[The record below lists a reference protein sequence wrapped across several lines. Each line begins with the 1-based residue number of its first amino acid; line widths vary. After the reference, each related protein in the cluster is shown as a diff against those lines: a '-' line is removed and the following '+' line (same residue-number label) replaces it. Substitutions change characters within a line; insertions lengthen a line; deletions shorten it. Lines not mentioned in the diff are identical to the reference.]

1 MNTSSCMRR
10 VLLLLFAPILLFQS
24 FVALAQSV
32 YSGSTIFI
40 VPQTTD
46 NTPQNGVIKTPTN
59 NTINNS
65 PNSQPVTQPTSEPI
79 VIVNQ
84 GPDPDLYLHE
94 GHGWDRDTSHTE
106 CGGLRRDGKPQP
118 RCKLKPANYQGPA
131 RGTCPAGTVFDIGL
145 WGCWSCDRSKG
156 FERTLAAVDSDRAC
170 AKTATWNETQ
180 NKARF
185 KPATFLGNLC
195 PGPDANYEKAFFDTI
210 RGGECWACP
219 KGYNTNVLPH
229 VAAGNKCTRPGRRDV
244 AYAELSFRTKNAAN
258 CVNRADG
265 ADLGQRVFYDG
276 LDFNYQGPGC
286 WKCPVGFER
295 SASSVISENACFRE
309 IPADDLPAVARSVG
323 KCEAGTITDPR
334 NNGECWKCPET
345 YDRVLL
351 NPINSPQACETTPG
365 TVFSRG
371 KLEAALTCPAGQD
384 FDFIKVDQTSL
395 SALQKAGR
403 ASTRTQAA
411 PNGGTCWACPP
422 EHKRTWNS
430 VTDSEACQG
439 ETTEWYAAPLDEP
452 GLFRFDGAHEV
463 VLEILQH
470 DRQTIDDVIRE
481 MVRLCAESKDDP
493 EAANACRANPN
504 KEITEAWAE
513 IRDTPGMSSLLMSL
527 VLGRISIAA
536 TEGRDAL
543 PTGVRKATAADKR
556 LMASFAGYVQM
567 RNTYVAAEALKAFD
581 AWENSNRYWK
591 AWEQSQ
597 NTRDMFG
604 NTKNPNQGGNVT
616 EAVPQARDVPPPPD
630 WHEVVQNAMIASV
643 SGMTVLAGGTVAV
656 ISASPKLKKLVRP
669 YSGIRKGIK
678 KGVDKLGKEAGEEVL
693 EEVGKK
699 ITEKLA
705 KPVVNK
711 TAGKVAQ
718 KALAKA
724 LTKGAS
730 GVLKFMKAAGPAFV
744 VTAVIE
750 AFVEVAVKM
759 DEYSRTDRPHLLTM
773 VAQAQQPVDL
783 GREFLTEERSTL
795 IEGYWM
801 LAMSGLADPSSA
813 QAIQIQNYVD
823 GKTPAPVALQQ
834 GVLSAKTWSL
844 LPGSAVD
851 VAASANALW
860 VIGTNPVP
868 GGYGLHRWDG
878 KSFVAASGG
887 AVRIDLDPQGNPWVV
902 NNAGKAF
909 RWTGT
914 AWVGLPGDNA
924 QDIGVGANGT
934 AWMVGGAKVPG
945 GFSIWRWNT
954 GGNRWDAMSGGGVR
968 IDVDPEGNAWL
979 VNDAGAI
986 FRWTGS
992 NWVGIPGK
1000 ARDIGVGPEGSV
1012 FIVGAGNNG
1021 TIHKWNGSTWI
1032 QRDGGLNE
1040 ISVGPGGVPVG
1051 VNAGKQIWMG
1061 YP

>member
-1 MNTSSCMRR
+1 MKMCRTFRTI
-10 VLLLLFAPILLFQS
+10 VALLLTQILLFES
-24 FVALAQSV
+24 FVAQAQSV

-118 RCKLKPANYQGPA
+118 RCKLKPANYEGPA

-145 WGCWSCDRSKG
+145 WGCWSCDKSKG

-185 KPATFLGNLC
+185 KPATFIGNLC
-195 PGPDANYEKAFFDTI
+195 PGPDANFEKAFFDTI

-229 VAAGNKCTRPGRRDV
+229 VAAANKCTRSARVD
-244 AYAELSFRTKNAAN
+244 YASAVEQGKAILMSCPSGQFWDIADDNCHSCPSGYKMEIFNGVHNFNKCSRTT
-258 CVNRADG
+258 
-265 ADLGQRVFYDG
+265 
-276 LDFNYQGPGC
+276 
-286 WKCPVGFER
+286 
-295 SASSVISENACFRE
+295 
-309 IPADDLPAVARSVG
+309 PADDLPATVRSTG

-371 KLEAALTCPAGQD
+371 TLVAALTCPAGQD
-384 FDFIKVDQTSL
+384 FDFIKVDQTAL

-411 PNGGTCWACPP
+411 PDGGTCWSCPA
-422 EHKRTWNS
+422 EHKRTWNA
-430 VTDSEACQG
+430 VTDAEACEG

-536 TEGRDAL
+536 TEGRVEL

-556 LMASFAGYVQM
+556 LMASFAGYVQK
-567 RNTYVAAEALKAFD
+567 RNSYVAAEALKAFD
-581 AWENSNRYWK
+581 AWESSNRYWK
-591 AWEQSQ
+591 QWESRQ

-669 YSGIRKGIK
+669 HSGIRKGIK
-678 KGVDKLGKEAGEEVL
+678 KGIDKLGKEAGEEVL

-773 VAQAQQPVDL
+773 LAQAQLPVDL
-783 GREFLTEERSTL
+783 GRDFLTEERSTL
-795 IEGYWM
+795 TEGYWM
-801 LAMSGLADPSSA
+801 LAMSGLADPSPE

-844 LPGSAVD
+844 LPGAAVD

-909 RWTGT
+909 RWAGS

-934 AWMVGGAKVPG
+934 AWLVGGAKVPG
-945 GFSIWRWNT
+945 GFSIFRWNAGT
-954 GGNRWDAMSGGGVR
+954 NKWDAMPGGALR
-968 IDVDPEGNAWL
+968 IDVDPQGNAWV
-979 VNDAGAI
+979 VNDAGSV

-992 NWVGIPGK
+992 NWVGMPGK
-1000 ARDIGVGPEGSV
+1000 ARDIGIGPEGSV
-1012 FIVGAGNNG
+1012 FIVGVGNNG
-1021 TIHKWNGSTWI
+1021 TVHKWNGSAWI

-1051 VNAGKQIWMG
+1051 VNASKQIWMG